1 MDKTLNRRRYS
12 AAVHI
17 VLRVTLGPRLG
28 PLLDALRKT
37 VKTIW
42 RQRSIA
48 SNLDLP
54 AVKLYRSGL
63 HSNWK
68 EWSESS
74 LGCLLGSE

>member
-37 VKTIW
+37 VKTI
-42 RQRSIA
+42 
-48 SNLDLP
+48 
-54 AVKLYRSGL
+54 
-63 HSNWK
+63 
-68 EWSESS
+68 
-74 LGCLLGSE
+74 